1 MIFTHLRKACFAAE
15 KMAPFVEFYGEV
27 YGGGSEKTAKR
38 QDFYSIEREERAD
51 DDLLLF

>member
-1 MIFTHLRKACFAAE
+1 MIFTHLRKACFAAV
-15 KMAPFVEFYGEV
+15 KMVPFVEFYNDI

-38 QDFYSIEREERAD
+38 QDFYSIERGERAD